1 MSQPMKRIQEKVKD
15 IVEVRSYEILQDF
28 ITNPTLTLANY
39 YFTDITADLM
49 GKWLDAISSIQNQNG
64 TAFAL
69 AGYRGVGKSHFLA
82 TLGAIVSQPELRAK
96 ITDTHVLAGSQQLK
110 RRHYLVCFVK
120 RGLHKTL
127 FDELKAAISQTFGA
141 EAADSSDSISDL
153 LHFAAGKSPDLP
165 FVLLIDTASE
175 RMSRVLRDD
184 GEMLGEIAEAAG
196 KLNIF
201 VGVALDDDIAGADG
215 VNAAISK
222 NYKIDYLDQEHL
234 YRIVDT
240 HIFPKQRHLLPVLH
254 DIYTYFKTVLPN
266 FRWSEQRFSSLYPLH
281 PVILETAPF
290 VRLYAPEFALLSFAS
305 EAGSK
310 ILGRPANSL
319 IGLDEVF
326 DCVENTL
333 RKVEDL
339 KEVFLIYDQ
348 INAQV
353 IAQIPIMQRLQAKLV
368 LKALLLLS
376 FDGEGATAGEIN
388 AAMLIFDEGEPNKA
402 RRIVEELLEKI
413 VSVFPEGIQKIVVGG
428 RENRYKFKVES
439 KENLNN
445 ALITAS
451 AGISPEVIS
460 EILCRIAREKFT
472 DWTIF
477 DETDANSAHWMES
490 QINWRGGLRRGR
502 LIWNPDNQRAENEK
516 PPPTSEFVDWE
527 VIINSAENKAEPPV
541 DINEPP
547 KIFWQPDALREDEK
561 ETILRFHVLL
571 TQKDLREQYGDQIR
585 AAGHAHTMAVE
596 KIWKRIFFQDAKF
609 VINKLDFNF
618 TEEARA
624 AQSVSEMLALM
635 LEPLFEMRFAAHPF
649 FTKTLGMTEV
659 STLVNDLFSGARQN
673 LENVQRL
680 AEIFALPLEL
690 VTLRGG
696 LYVLESEETLQN
708 LPLAR
713 KVLELVNASGDNAVS
728 LKTIYREL
736 KKIPYGLVRE
746 AQHLLLTALVAQRQ
760 IEFVTSKGDRINRRS
775 LDLTIIWDDITG
787 IAKPISIVYSN
798 EKLTNWAKILTGTD
812 SFNSI
817 EHPED
822 RELVKVALGNWL
834 TDWENA
840 CILKRFND
848 LPDEILNTK
857 IWRLASN
864 AEKTFGSVAETVKAI
879 LEESISA
886 GEGLHRIADAFSDS
900 REVFFSNT
908 QDLIVLED
916 FIKGARKRE
925 EIWTYLAVCETT
937 QDEKIEYFRDKLL
950 QIIEESY
957 SNPNESVNTEMENL
971 WETFKTRF
979 SEHFAVKH
987 DTLMKSLLLEEK
999 FDEILRSDEWWE
1011 FENLS
1016 KIRIFQQKYWK
1027 EAQRIRR
1034 QLKQLECRNQVRE
1047 MLKTHP
1053 FCVCSFNLAQIKEWE
1068 NLPQTLWQTV
1078 NRGRFS
1084 YRRNLLM
1091 LKETLVPL
1099 VEQFSVQTKDEDF
1112 SASAANLLSSLQSDI
1127 NFPVLTNYELIILHK
1142 IFADLPSTP
1151 ILHLKMPVPTDYL
1164 SRDKLRENFNNWID
1178 ELPDEPVLLKI

>member
-1 MSQPMKRIQEKVKD
+1 MKRIQEKVKD
-15 IVEVRSYEILQDF
+15 IVEVRSYEFLQDF
-28 ITNPTLTLANY
+28 TSNPAQTLANY
-39 YFTDITADLM
+39 YFTDITSDLM
-49 GKWLDAISSIQNQNG
+49 AKWLDAISAIPNQNG
-64 TAFAL
+64 TAYAL

-96 ITDTHVLAGSQQLK
+96 ITDPHVSAGSQELK
-110 RRHYLVCFVK
+110 RRHYLVGFVK

-127 FDELKAAISQTFGA
+127 FDELKTAIAQTFGA
-141 EAADSSDSISDL
+141 ESADFSSSVSEL
-153 LHFAAGKSPDLP
+153 LQFAAGKSPDLP
-165 FVLLIDTASE
+165 FILLIDTASE
-175 RMSRVLRDD
+175 RTSRVLRDD
-184 GEMLGEIAEAAG
+184 GEMLGEIAEVAG
-196 KLNIF
+196 RLNMF

-240 HIFPKQRHLLPVLH
+240 RIFPKQRHLLPVLH
-254 DIYTYFKTVLPN
+254 DIYTYFRTVLPN
-266 FRWSEQRFSSLYPLH
+266 FRWSEQRFSALYPLH

-333 RKVEDL
+333 RKVEEI
-339 KEVFLIYDQ
+339 KEAFAIYDQ

-353 IAQIPIMQRLQAKLV
+353 VAQIPIMQRLQAKLV
-368 LKALLLLS
+368 LKALMLLS

-388 AAMLIFDEGEPNKA
+388 AAMLIFDEGDPLKA
-402 RRIVEELLEKI
+402 RRFVEELLENI
-413 VSVFPEGIQKIVVGG
+413 VSVFPGGMQKIVVSG

-445 ALITAS
+445 ALISAS
-451 AGISPEVIS
+451 AGISSEVIP
-460 EILCRIAREKFT
+460 EILCRIAREKFS

-477 DETDANSAHWMES
+477 DETDVNSGYSMES

-502 LIWNPDNQRAENEK
+502 IIWNLDNQLAENET
-516 PPPTSEFVDWE
+516 PPANSEFIDWE
-527 VIINSAENKAEPPV
+527 VIINNAGTKTEPPV
-541 DINEPP
+541 DINDAP
-547 KIFWQPDALREDEK
+547 KNYWQPGELREDEK

-571 TQKDLREQYGDQIR
+571 TQKELREQYGDQIR
-585 AAGHAHTMAVE
+585 AAGHAHAVAVE
-596 KIWKRIFFQDAKF
+596 KIWKRVFFQDATF
-609 VINKLDFNF
+609 VINRLDFNF
-618 TEEARA
+618 TDEARA
-624 AQSVSEMLALM
+624 APTVSQMLAIM
-635 LEPLFEMRFAAHPF
+635 LEPLFEMRFSAHPF

-680 AEIFALPLEL
+680 AETFALPLEL
-690 VTLRGG
+690 VTMRGG
-696 LYVLESEETLQN
+696 LYVLESEENLQN

-713 KVLELVNASGDNAVS
+713 KILELVNASGDNPVS

-775 LDLTIIWDDITG
+775 LDLKIIWDDITG
-787 IAKPISIVYSN
+787 ITKPISVVYSN
-798 EKLTNWAKILTGTD
+798 EKLTNWAKILTGTE
-812 SFNSI
+812 SFDSI
-817 EHPED
+817 EDPED
-822 RELVKVALGNWL
+822 RELVVIALQNWL
-834 TDWENA
+834 CDWENA
-840 CILKRFND
+840 RVLKRFND

-857 IWRLASN
+857 IWHLASS

-879 LEESISA
+879 LEESISM

-900 REVFFSNT
+900 TEVFFNNT
-908 QDLIVLED
+908 RDLIVLED
-916 FIKGARKRE
+916 FIEGAKKRE
-925 EIWTYLAVCETT
+925 EIWAYLAVCETT

-957 SNPNESVNTEMENL
+957 SNPSESVNAEMENL

-979 SEHFAVKH
+979 AEHFAVKH
-987 DTLMKSLLLEEK
+987 DTLMKSLLLKEK

-1016 KIRIFQQKYWK
+1016 KITIFQQKYWK
-1027 EAQRIRR
+1027 DSQRIRR
-1034 QLKQLECRNQVRE
+1034 QLKQLDCRNQVRE

-1053 FCVCSFNLAQIKEWE
+1053 FCVCSFNLSQIKEWE
-1068 NLPQTLWQTV
+1068 NLPQSLWQTV

-1091 LKETLVPL
+1091 LKETIVPL
-1099 VEQFSVQTKDEDF
+1099 VEQMSVQSNDEDF
-1112 SASAANLLSSLQSDI
+1112 SKSAATLLSNLQSDI
-1127 NFPVLTNYELIILHK
+1127 NFPVLTNNELIILQK
-1142 IFADLPSTP
+1142 ILKDLPTTP
-1151 ILHLKMPVPTDYL
+1151 ILNLKMPVPADYL
-1164 SRDKLRENFNNWID
+1164 SRDKLRENLTKWID
-1178 ELPDEPVLLKI
+1178 ELPDEPVLIKI

>member
-1 MSQPMKRIQEKVKD
+1 MKRIQEKVKD

-28 ITNPTLTLANY
+28 ISDPAQTLANY

-49 GKWLDAISSIQNQNG
+49 GKWLDAISGIQTQNG

-96 ITDTHVLAGSQQLK
+96 ITETHVLTASQQLK
-110 RRHYLVCFVK
+110 RRHYLVSFVK

-127 FDELKAAISQTFGA
+127 FDELKVAISQTFGA
-141 EAADSSDSISDL
+141 EAAGVGDSIADL

-165 FVLLIDTASE
+165 FILLIDTASE
-175 RMSRVLRDD
+175 RTSRVLRDD
-184 GEMLGEIAEAAG
+184 GEMLGEIADVAG
-196 KLNIF
+196 KLNMF

-222 NYKIDYLDQEHL
+222 NYKINYLDQEHL

-240 HIFPKQRHLLPVLH
+240 HIFPKQRNLLPVLH
-254 DIYTYFKTVLPN
+254 DIYTYFRTVLPN

-281 PVILETAPF
+281 PVILESAQF
-290 VRLYAPEFALLSFAS
+290 VRLYAPDFALLSFAS

-326 DCVENTL
+326 DCVENML
-333 RKVEDL
+333 RKVEEL
-339 KEVFLIYDQ
+339 KESFVVYDE

-353 IAQIPIMQRLQAKLV
+353 VAQIPIMHRLQAKLV
-368 LKALLLLS
+368 LKALMLLS

-388 AAMLIFDEGEPNKA
+388 AAMLIFDENDPNNA

-413 VSVFPEGIQKIVVGG
+413 ASVFPDGIQKTSVGG
-428 RENRYKFKVES
+428 GENRYKFTVES

-451 AGISPEVIS
+451 AGISPDVIP
-460 EILCRIAREKFT
+460 EILCRIAHEKFT
-472 DWTIF
+472 DWTIGS
-477 DETDANSAHWMES
+477 EPDANSAHWMES

-502 LIWNPDNQRAENEK
+502 LIWNPGNQKTENEK
-516 PPPTSEFVDWE
+516 LPATSEFVDWE
-527 VIINSAENKAEPPV
+527 VFINSSETKAEPPA
-541 DINEPP
+541 DEGEPP
-547 KIFWQPDALREDEK
+547 KIFWQADALREDEK
-561 ETILRFHVLL
+561 EIILRFHVLQ
-571 TQKDLREQYGDQIR
+571 TQKELREQYGEQIR
-585 AAGHAHTMAVE
+585 AAGHAHKIAVE
-596 KIWKRIFFQDAKF
+596 KIWNRIFLQDAKF
-609 VINKLDFNF
+609 VIDNLDFNF
-618 TEEARA
+618 TEEARV
-624 AQSVSEMLALM
+624 AQNVAEMLSIM
-635 LEPLFEMRFAAHPF
+635 LEPLFENRFSAHPF

-659 STLVNDLFSGARQN
+659 STIVNDLFSGARQN

-680 AEIFALPLEL
+680 AETFALPLEL

-696 LYVLESEETLQN
+696 LYVLESEENLQN

-713 KVLELVNASGDNAVS
+713 KVLELVNESGDNAVS
-728 LKTIYREL
+728 LKTVYRQL
-736 KKIPYGLVRE
+736 KQIPYGLVRE

-775 LDLTIIWDDITG
+775 LDLKIIWDDITG

-798 EKLTNWAKILTGTD
+798 EKLTNWAKVLTVTETFD
-812 SFNSI
+812 SI

-822 RELVKVALGNWL
+822 RESVKIALRNWL

-840 CILKRFND
+840 ALLKRFND

-857 IWRLASN
+857 IWHLASS
-864 AEKTFGSVAETVKAI
+864 AEKTFGSVAETVKAV
-879 LEESISA
+879 LEETISL
-886 GEGLHRIADAFSDS
+886 GEGLHRVADAFSDS
-900 REVFFSNT
+900 TEAFFNNT
-908 QDLIVLED
+908 QELIVLED
-916 FIKGARKRE
+916 FIKGAKIRE
-925 EIWTYLAVCETT
+925 EAWAYLAVCETT
-937 QDEKIEYFRDKLL
+937 EDEQIEYLRDRLL

-957 SNPNESVNTEMENL
+957 SNPSDAVNSEMENL
-971 WETFKTRF
+971 WKTFKTKF
-979 SEHFAVKH
+979 SEYFAVKH
-987 DTLMKSLLLEEK
+987 DALMTSMLLPEK

-1016 KIRIFQQKYWK
+1016 KIGIFQQNYWK
-1027 EAQRIRR
+1027 QSQQIRR
-1034 QLKQLECRNQVRE
+1034 QLKQLDCRSQVRE
-1047 MLKTHP
+1047 MLKIHP

-1068 NLPQTLWQTV
+1068 NLPQNLWQTI

-1091 LKETLVPL
+1091 LKETILPL
-1099 VEQFSVQTKDEDF
+1099 VERLSAQTKDEDF
-1112 SASAANLLSSLQSDI
+1112 SASATTLSKNLQSGI
-1127 NFPVLTNYELIILHK
+1127 NFPVLTNTELVILQK
-1142 IFADLPSTP
+1142 IFADLPTAP
-1151 ILHLKMPVPTDYL
+1151 LLHLKMPVPSEY
-1164 SRDKLRENFNNWID
+1164 SNAGKLRENFNDWVD
-1178 ELPDEPVLLKI
+1178 DLPKEPVLLKI

>member
-15 IVEVRSYEILQDF
+15 IVEVRSYEILHDF

-49 GKWLDAISSIQNQNG
+49 RKWLDEISGIQNQNG
-64 TAFAL
+64 TACAL

-127 FDELKAAISQTFGA
+127 FDELKAAISQIFGA
-141 EAADSSDSISDL
+141 EAADLSDSISDL
-153 LHFAAGKSPDLP
+153 LHFAAGKSPDSP

-254 DIYTYFKTVLPN
+254 DIYTYFRTVLPN

-333 RKVEDL
+333 RKVEEL

-388 AAMLIFDEGEPNKA
+388 AAMLIFDESEPIKA

-413 VSVFPEGIQKIVVGG
+413 VSVFPESIQKIVVGG

-477 DETDANSAHWMES
+477 DETDVNSTHWMES

-502 LIWNPDNQRAENEK
+502 LIWNLDNQITEKEK
-516 PPPTSEFVDWE
+516 PTTSEFVDWE
-527 VIINSAENKAEPPV
+527 VIINPDENKAEPPV

-561 ETILRFHVLL
+561 ETILRYHVLL
-571 TQKDLREQYGDQIR
+571 TQKNLREQYGDQIR
-585 AAGHAHTMAVE
+585 AAGHAHTIAVE
-596 KIWKRIFFQDAKF
+596 KIWNRIFFQDAKL

-673 LENVQRL
+673 LENVQHL
-680 AEIFALPLEL
+680 AETFALPLEL

-713 KVLELVNASGDNAVS
+713 KVSELVNASGDNAVS

-798 EKLTNWAKILTGTD
+798 EKLTDWAKILTGTD

-822 RELVKVALGNWL
+822 RELVKVALRNWL

-840 CILKRFND
+840 CVLKRFND

-879 LEESISA
+879 LEETISL
-886 GEGLHRIADAFSDS
+886 GEGLHRVADAFSDS
-900 REVFFSNT
+900 REVFFNNT
-908 QDLIVLED
+908 KDLIVLED

-925 EIWTYLAVCETT
+925 EIWAYLAVCETT
-937 QDEKIEYFRDKLL
+937 QDEQIEYFRDKLL

-957 SNPNESVNTEMENL
+957 SNPNDSVNTEMENL
-971 WETFKTRF
+971 WETFKTKF

-987 DTLMKSLLLEEK
+987 DTLMKSLLLQEK

-1016 KIRIFQQKYWK
+1016 KIKIFQQKYWK
-1027 EAQRIRR
+1027 EAQQIRR
-1034 QLKQLECRNQVRE
+1034 QLKQLDCRNQVGE
-1047 MLKTHP
+1047 MLKIHP

-1068 NLPQTLWQTV
+1068 NLPQSLWQTV

-1091 LKETLVPL
+1091 LKETIAPL
-1099 VEQFSVQTKDEDF
+1099 VEQFSVKTKDEEF
-1112 SASAANLLSSLQSDI
+1112 SAPAANLLSSLQSDI
-1127 NFPVLTNYELIILHK
+1127 NFPVLTNHELIILHK

-1151 ILHLKMPVPTDYL
+1151 ILHLKIPVSTDYL
-1164 SRDKLRENFNNWID
+1164 NRDKLRENFNNWID
-1178 ELPDEPVLLKI
+1178 DLPDEPVLLKI

>member
-1 MSQPMKRIQEKVKD
+1 MKRIQEKVKD
-15 IVEVRSYEILQDF
+15 IVEVRSYGILQDF
-28 ITNPTLTLANY
+28 ISNPAETLANY
-39 YFTDITADLM
+39 YFTDITSDLM
-49 GKWLDAISSIQNQNG
+49 AKWLNAISAIPNVNG
-64 TAFAL
+64 TAHAL

-96 ITDTHVLAGSQQLK
+96 IADPHVSAASQELK
-110 RRHYLVCFVK
+110 RRHYLVSFVK

-127 FDELKAAISQTFGA
+127 FDELKTAIAQTFGA
-141 EAADSSDSISDL
+141 ESAGFSGSVAEL
-153 LHFAAGKSPDLP
+153 LNFAAGKSPDLP

-196 KLNIF
+196 KLNMF

-222 NYKIDYLDQEHL
+222 SYKIDYLDQEHL

-240 HIFPKQRHLLPVLH
+240 RIFPKQRQFLPVLH
-254 DIYTYFKTVLPN
+254 DIYTYFRTVLPN
-266 FRWSEQRFSSLYPLH
+266 FRWSEQRFSALYPLH

-326 DCVENTL
+326 DCVETTL
-333 RKVEDL
+333 RKVEEI
-339 KEVFLIYDQ
+339 KESFTLYDR
-348 INAQV
+348 INAQIV
-353 IAQIPIMQRLQAKLV
+353 SQIPIMQRLQAKLV
-368 LKALLLLS
+368 LKALMLLS

-388 AAMLIFDEGEPNKA
+388 AAMLIFDEGDPLKS
-402 RRIVEELLEKI
+402 RRFVEELLENI
-413 VSVFPEGIQKIVVGG
+413 VSAFPEGMQKIVVAG
-428 RENRYKFKVES
+428 RENRYKFKVEG

-445 ALITAS
+445 ALVTAS
-451 AGISPEVIS
+451 AGISHEVIP
-460 EILCRIAREKFT
+460 EILCRIAREKFS

-477 DETDANSAHWMES
+477 DENDPNSGNWMES

-502 LIWNPDNQRAENEK
+502 VIWNLENQQTADEL
-516 PPPTSEFVDWE
+516 PPVNSEFIDWE
-527 VIINSAENKAEPPV
+527 VIINKAGSKAEPPI
-541 DINEPP
+541 DINDAP
-547 KIFWQPDALREDEK
+547 KNYWQPAELREDEK

-571 TQKDLREQYGDQIR
+571 TQNDLREQYGDQIR
-585 AAGHAHTMAVE
+585 AAGHAHTVAVE
-596 KIWKRIFFQDAKF
+596 KIWKRIFFQDATF
-609 VINKLDFNF
+609 VINRLDFNF
-618 TEEARA
+618 TDEARA
-624 AQSVSEMLALM
+624 SATISQMLAIM
-635 LEPLFEMRFAAHPF
+635 LEPLFEMRFSAHPF

-680 AEIFALPLEL
+680 AETFALPLEL
-690 VTLRGG
+690 VAMRGG
-696 LYVLESEETLQN
+696 LYVLESEENLQN

-713 KVLELVNASGDNAVS
+713 KVLELVNASGDNPVS

-775 LDLTIIWDDITG
+775 LDLKIIWDDITG
-787 IAKPISIVYSN
+787 ITKPISVVYSN

-812 SFNSI
+812 AFGSI

-822 RELVKVALGNWL
+822 RELVVIALQNWL
-834 TDWENA
+834 CDWENA
-840 CILKRFND
+840 CVLKRFSD

-857 IWRLASN
+857 IWHLASS
-864 AEKTFGSVAETVKAI
+864 AEKTFGSVAETIKAV
-879 LEESISA
+879 LDESISMN
-886 GEGLHRIADAFSDS
+886 EGLHRVADAFSDS
-900 REVFFSNT
+900 TEVFFNNT
-908 QDLIVLED
+908 RDLIVLED

-925 EIWTYLAVCETT
+925 EIWAYLAVCETT

-957 SNPNESVNTEMENL
+957 SNPNEAVNSEMENL

-987 DTLMKSLLLEEK
+987 DTLMKSLLLKEK

-1016 KIRIFQQKYWK
+1016 MIPIFQQKYWK
-1027 EAQRIRR
+1027 QSQRIRR
-1034 QLKQLECRNQVRE
+1034 QLKQLDCRNQVRE

-1053 FCVCSFNLAQIKEWE
+1053 FCVCSFNLAQIMEWE
-1068 NLPQTLWQTV
+1068 NLPQNLWQTV

-1091 LKETLVPL
+1091 LKETIAPL
-1099 VEQFSVQTKDEDF
+1099 VEQLSAQSNDEDF
-1112 SASAANLLSSLQSDI
+1112 SKAAAALLKSLESDI
-1127 NFPVLTNYELIILHK
+1127 NFPVLTNNELSILQK
-1142 IFADLPSTP
+1142 IFNDLPTTP
-1151 ILHLKMPVPTDYL
+1151 TLNLKMPVSADYL
-1164 SRDKLRENFNNWID
+1164 TRDKLRENINKWID
-1178 ELPDEPVLLKI
+1178 ELPDDPVLLKI